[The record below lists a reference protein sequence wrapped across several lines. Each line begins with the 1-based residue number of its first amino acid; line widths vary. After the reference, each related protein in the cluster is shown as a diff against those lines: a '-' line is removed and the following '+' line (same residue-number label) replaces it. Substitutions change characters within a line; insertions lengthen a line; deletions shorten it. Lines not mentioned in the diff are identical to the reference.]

1 MADFGLHKMIK
12 VPEQQAVQVSGPRA
26 VGVSGAA
33 LAAPEK
39 VTKTDRIKAALGLA
53 GPVVAPVVPP
63 GCKSAY
69 SYVRG
74 NANFTFLDQAIQATG
89 LVSLLDDPALIATV
103 FAPNDAAFT
112 TSLTSLLITP
122 QEVSNIIFIILT
134 KYSIGK
140 LFTFLIS

>member
-1 MADFGLHKMIK
+1 MAVSGAH
-12 VPEQQAVQVSGPRA
+12 PAAEVSGPRA

-33 LAAPEK
+33 LAQPER
-39 VTKTDRIKAALGLA
+39 VTKSDKIKTLLGLS

-89 LVSLLDDPALIATV
+89 LVSLLDDPALVATV

-112 TSLTSLLITP
+112 TSLASLLVTP
-122 QEVSNIIFIILT
+122 QEVS
-134 KYSIGK
+134 SI
-140 LFTFLIS
+140 